1 MPTTAGVDVETLR
14 ESAELKR
21 DNLVTIL
28 SSLVATKSVNP
39 GIYEAE
45 MAAKCAEWMKPTGA
59 DVTLV
64 ESMPDRPSVGAVLK
78 GSGGGPTLVLNGHID
93 TVPIDDPELWDTDP
107 FTPTEKDDG
116 FLYGRGSCDM
126 KTGLTVQIAVAQHLA
141 RTGNLKGD
149 LVLHFA
155 MGEECAEPGTLSL
168 IQAGFVGD
176 VGITTEPTD
185 LRVATAERGLAWF
198 TIRVKGRS
206 IHASR
211 AHMGDN
217 PNTRI
222 PLVLEA
228 VAAYEAEI
236 SQREHALCPGGS
248 CTPTLIRAG
257 VKENAV
263 PDYAE
268 ITVDRRLIPGETIP
282 DEVELLSAHLEWM
295 KERDPSFDFELR
307 PWPNAFEAAEIA
319 TDSPFALQMADTVAA
334 VTGEPCEIYGTP
346 YSSDVRNL
354 VNDAGMEAITFGAG
368 TVAECHC
375 PNERVS
381 LLQVEQAALATAKIA
396 TDLLT

>member
-1 MPTTAGVDVETLR
+1 MTAAGASVDTLR
-14 ESAELKR
+14 ESASLGP

-45 MAAKCAEWMKPTGA
+45 MAANCAEWMKPTGA
-59 DVTLV
+59 DVMLV
-64 ESMPDRPSVGAVLK
+64 ESMPDRPSVGARLR
-78 GSGGGPTLVLNGHID
+78 GSGDGPSLVLNGHID

-141 RTGNLKGD
+141 REGNLKGD

-168 IQAGFVGD
+168 IDAGFVGD
-176 VGITTEPTD
+176 YGITTEPTD

-198 TIRVKGRS
+198 TIRLKGRS

-217 PNTRI
+217 PNLKI
-222 PLVLEA
+222 PLALEA
-228 VAAYEAEI
+228 IAAYEAEI
-236 SQREHALCPGGS
+236 SQREHELCPGGS
-248 CTPTLIRAG
+248 CTPTLVHAG

-263 PDYAE
+263 PDYTE
-268 ITVDRRLIPGETIP
+268 ITVDRRLIPGETI
-282 DEVELLSAHLEWM
+282 DGELELLSTHLARVG
-295 KERDPSFDFELR
+295 EREPGFEFDLR
-307 PWPNAFEAAEIA
+307 AWPNAFEAAEIP
-319 TDSPFALQMADTVAA
+319 TDSTFAAQMVDVVSA
-334 VTGEPCEIYGTP
+334 VTGEACEIYGTP

-368 TVAECHC
+368 NVAECHC

-381 LLQVEQAALATAKIA
+381 LLQIEQAALATAKIA

>member
-1 MPTTAGVDVETLR
+1 MSAAAGIDVDALR
-14 ESAELKR
+14 ASPELSR

-28 SSLVATKSVNP
+28 SSLVSTKSVNP

-45 MAAKCAEWMKPTGA
+45 MAAKVAEWLKPTGA
-59 DVTLV
+59 EISIV
-64 ESMPDRPSVGAVLK
+64 EGLPDRPSVGAVLK
-78 GSGGGPTLVLNGHID
+78 GSGGGPSLVLNGHMD

-126 KTGLTVQIAVAQHLA
+126 KSGLTVQIALAQHFA
-141 RTGNLKGD
+141 RVGGVKGD

-168 IQAGFVGD
+168 VQKGFVGD
-176 VGITTEPTD
+176 FGIVTEPTD
-185 LRVATAERGLAWF
+185 LRVATAERGLVWY
-198 TIRVKGRS
+198 TIRVHGRS

-217 PNTRI
+217 PNLRI
-222 PLVLEA
+222 PLALEA
-228 VAAYEAEI
+228 IASYEAEI
-236 SQREHALCPGGS
+236 SQREHALCPGGT
-248 CTPTLIRAG
+248 CTPTLVQAG

-263 PDYAE
+263 PDYTE
-268 ITVDRRLIPGETIP
+268 ITVDRRLIPGESIQS
-282 DEVELLSAHLEWM
+282 ELELLTAHLQRVKDRE
-295 KERDPSFDFELR
+295 PAFDFDVRVWE
-307 PWPNAFEAAEIA
+307 NAFEPAEIP
-319 TDSPFALQMADTVAA
+319 TDSAFAAQMVETVSA

-368 TVAECHC
+368 NVAECHC

-381 LLQVEQAALATAKIA
+381 LQQVEHAALATAKIA
-396 TDLLT
+396 TDLLS

>member
-1 MPTTAGVDVETLR
+1 MSAMETSIHALK
-14 ESAELKR
+14 SSPELGR
-21 DNLVTIL
+21 DNLINIL
-28 SSLVATKSVNP
+28 GSLVATKSVNP

-45 MAAKCAEWMKPTGA
+45 MAAKVAEWVKPTGA
-59 DVTLV
+59 EVTLV

-78 GSGGGPTLVLNGHID
+78 GSGGGPKLVLNGHID
-93 TVPIDDPELWDTDP
+93 TVPIDDPDLWDTEP
-107 FTPTEKDDG
+107 FTPTLKDDG

-126 KTGLTVQIAVAQHLA
+126 KSGLTVQIAVAQHLA
-141 RTGNLKGD
+141 REGKLKGD

-176 VGITTEPTD
+176 YGITTEPTD
-185 LRVATAERGLAWF
+185 LRVATAERGLAFF
-198 TIRVKGRS
+198 TIRLKGRS

-217 PNTRI
+217 PNKRI
-222 PLVLEA
+222 PLALEA
-228 VAAYEAEI
+228 IQAYEDEI
-236 SQREHALCPGGS
+236 KVREHPLCPGGS
-248 CTPTLIRAG
+248 CTPTLIHAG

-263 PDYAE
+263 PDYSE
-268 ITVDRRLIPGETIP
+268 ITVDRRLVPGESIAGEA
-282 DEVELLSAHLEWM
+282 DLLRSHLERM
-295 KERDPSFDFELR
+295 KQTDPAFDFELR
-307 PWPNAFEAAEIA
+307 VWENAFEPAEIP
-319 TDSPFALQMADTVAA
+319 TDSAFARQMADTVAA

-368 TVAECHC
+368 NVAECHC

-381 LLQVEQAALATAKIA
+381 VEQLEHAALATAQIA
-396 TDLLT
+396 ADLLT